1 VVNLNKL
8 YIFIIFLIVI
18 VLGYFTGTYIYKIN
32 NINEKITPNYV
43 AEVVDDE
50 CVIEGELYRNGE
62 LQEVLSEEEKL
73 SPNAIIC
80 IEKYYKDCGHTV
92 KTRNVIDISLVNYTK
107 EDLQNKYEAYEV
119 TSFSPSEAILYIE
132 LEGSC
137 KEHYIVK
144 DTHGYV
150 TIYEIDDAG
159 REILK
164 QTTEIGTDFLTITD
178 KANLESGILVYGN
191 DSLNSLLED
200 FE

>member
-1 VVNLNKL
+1 MNKL
-8 YIFIIFLIVI
+8 YIFIIFIVVI

-32 NINEKITPNYV
+32 NMGEETTPNYV

-50 CVIEGELYRNGE
+50 CVIEGELYENGE
-62 LQEVLSEEEKL
+62 LKEVLSEEEKL
-73 SPNAIIC
+73 SPNAIIS

-92 KTRNVIDISLVNYTK
+92 KTRSVIDTSLVNLTK

-119 TSFSPSEAILYIE
+119 TSFSPAEAILYIE

-144 DTHGYV
+144 EVDGYV
-150 TIYEIDDAG
+150 TIYEIDDTG
-159 REILK
+159 RETLK
-164 QTTEIGTDFLTITD
+164 QTTEIETDFLTITD

>member
-8 YIFIIFLIVI
+8 YIFIIFIVVI

-32 NINEKITPNYV
+32 NMGEETTPNYV

-50 CVIEGELYRNGE
+50 CVIEGELYENGE
-62 LQEVLSEEEKL
+62 LKEVLSEEEKL
-73 SPNAIIC
+73 SPNAIIS

-92 KTRNVIDISLVNYTK
+92 KTRSVIDTSLVNLTK

-119 TSFSPSEAILYIE
+119 TSFSPAEAILYIE

-144 DTHGYV
+144 EVDGYV
-150 TIYEIDDAG
+150 TIYEIDDTG
-159 REILK
+159 RETLK
-164 QTTEIGTDFLTITD
+164 QTTEIETDFLTITD